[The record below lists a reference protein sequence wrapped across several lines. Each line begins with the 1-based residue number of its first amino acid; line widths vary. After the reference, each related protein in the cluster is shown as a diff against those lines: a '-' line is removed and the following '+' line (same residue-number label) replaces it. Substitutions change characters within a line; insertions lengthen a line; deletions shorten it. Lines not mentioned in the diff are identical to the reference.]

1 MLEGEVS
8 PLMEPHAYV
17 WSLSGELLE
26 VVPLAEFAINHDID
40 QRRLLAELL
49 LVQAVVGREPEPLV
63 LATDTGDMLLTLTP
77 RLWPV
82 PLH

>member
-1 MLEGEVS
+1 MS
-8 PLMEPHAYV
+8 TEPHIYA
-17 WSLSGELLE
+17 WSMSGESLGS
-26 VVPLAEFAINHDID
+26 VPLAEFAINHDID

-63 LATDTGDMLLTLTP
+63 LATGAGDVLLTLTP
-77 RLWPV
+77 RLWSV